1 MQTRP
6 VVALAWEGCQ
16 VLDVTGP
23 AEVFS
28 VAAAM
33 TDGDAYRVR
42 IASLDGAD
50 VVSSSGIRIGVETS
64 IVDVEGEI
72 DTLLVPGGFTW
83 PDAMAEPELI
93 AGIRAAAQRSRRVMA
108 VCAGAFIAGAAGL
121 LDGRRATTHWQF
133 VRS

>member
-33 TDGDAYRVR
+33 TDGRAYKVR
-42 IASLDGAD
+42 IASLDGGDA
-50 VVSSSGIRIGVETS
+50 VSSSGVRLRVEAPIG
-64 IVDVEGEI
+64 DVEESI

-83 PDAMAEPELI
+83 PDAMHEERLT
-93 AGIRAAAQRSRRVMA
+93 AGVTAAARRSRRVMA
-108 VCAGAFIAGAAGL
+108 V
-121 LDGRRATTHWQF
+121 
-133 VRS
+133 